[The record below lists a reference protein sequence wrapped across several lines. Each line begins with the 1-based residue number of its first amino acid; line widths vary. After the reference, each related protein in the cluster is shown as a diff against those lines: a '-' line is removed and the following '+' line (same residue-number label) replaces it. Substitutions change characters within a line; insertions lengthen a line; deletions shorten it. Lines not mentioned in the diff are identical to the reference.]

1 MDFMICF
8 SRFGGFESRRSGG
21 AVQMRGE
28 TIVVRAAR
36 VNAAFLVCLWAIG
49 LHGHR
54 VDMRMSQSTSMF
66 VLMNAY
72 PRPAAPL
79 RLLALGLALLAG
91 AHEVVALWR
100 ARHFA
105 RR

>member
-1 MDFMICF
+1 MAPVEVAI
-8 SRFGGFESRRSGG
+8 R
-21 AVQMRGE
+21 MRGE
-28 TIVVRAAR
+28 TIVVAATC
-36 VNAAFLVCLWAIG
+36 VNAAFLVCLWSIG

-54 VDMRMSQSTSMF
+54 VDMRMSQSPSMF

-79 RLLALGLALLAG
+79 RLFALGLALLAG